1 MIIEGSRKREWI
13 VEAIQKV
20 EKMKPIGL
28 VNGWNITQ
36 LAIKFILSQKEVSVV
51 LPTLIDMEEL
61 EIFAEMSDGKYL
73 ADKDIA
79 EIRALYDNN
88 FDITP
93 SASASTSLSKRND

>member
-1 MIIEGSRKREWI
+1 
-13 VEAIQKV
+13 
-20 EKMKPIGL
+20 MKPIGL

-51 LPTLIDMEEL
+51 LPTLIDMNEL
-61 EIFAEMSDGKYL
+61 EMYAEMSDGKYL

-88 FDITP
+88 FNITP
-93 SASASTSLSKRND
+93 SALASASLSKRND